1 MRTDNM
7 SIKRIAFF
15 IRAYND
21 VDHFVPLIAELVKRK
36 ENPIVILNADIE
48 FETDYRI
55 GYLYTLGEFE
65 IYRDIDSKYI
75 NSQRRGSFLRRVSSK
90 AYALCRNRKGVIGKV
105 WRSLFFDCSKQMEFL
120 REKGIGKCIFEW
132 STPFA
137 RGEIV
142 EKYFIAAKGIGLTTF
157 AIPHGC
163 NIFINSDV
171 TTGYRNIIRK
181 GSLPDQSDTQLF
193 DHYIF
198 QNPIR
203 RDGWIKWGFSPVR
216 TQAWGSLRFDPI
228 WADKNRDICPPFNP
242 SKKCEKKVKV
252 VFMQFQK
259 EYNINNEKVL
269 EVLKNV
275 SQMDGV
281 ALAVKDAT
289 REGKAFYDRNIM
301 SGELGDSLIGWY
313 GNEVHSPALIGWSD
327 CVIVIGGSIGVEV
340 ILQRKHLI
348 YPVFLSSNQ
357 TMYEYFDAAL
367 CPKSVDEIKLL
378 IETLK
383 SGKELERPKG
393 EDKMLREIIYG
404 GRDKF
409 DVTQLYYENISNEYL
424 GFVTD

>member
-1 MRTDNM
+1 M
-7 SIKRIAFF
+7 SIKRVAFF

-21 VDHFVPLIAELVKRK
+21 VDHFVPLIAELIKRK
-36 ENPIVILNADIE
+36 ENPIVVLNADIE
-48 FETDYRI
+48 FEADYRI
-55 GYLYTLGEFE
+55 AYLYTLGDFE
-65 IYRDIDSKYI
+65 IYRDIDYKYI
-75 NSQRRGSFLRRVSSK
+75 KSQQRNSFLKKVSSK
-90 AYALCRNRKGVIGKV
+90 AYALTRNRKGVIGKV
-105 WRSLFFDCSKQMEFL
+105 WRRLFFDCSQEMKFL
-120 REKGIGKCIFEW
+120 REKDIGKCIFEW

-163 NIFINSDV
+163 NVFINSDV
-171 TTGYRNIIRK
+171 TIGYRNIIQK

-193 DHYIF
+193 DYYIF

-216 TQAWGSLRFDPI
+216 TKAWGSLRFDPI
-228 WADKNRDICPPFNP
+228 WADKNRELCPPFKSNQDWD
-242 SKKCEKKVKV
+242 KKVKV

-259 EYNINNEKVL
+259 EYNFNNEQVFKVL
-269 EVLKNV
+269 KTV

-289 REGKAFYDRNIM
+289 REGKAFYDRNTVT
-301 SGELGDSLIGWY
+301 GELGSALIGWY
-313 GNEVHSPALIGWSD
+313 GNEVHSPALIDWAD

-340 ILQRKHLI
+340 ILQDKHLI
-348 YPVFLSSNQ
+348 YPVFLSSNE

-367 CPKSVDEIKLL
+367 CPKNVDEIKSL

-383 SGKELERPKG
+383 LGEELEKPKG
-393 EDKMLREIIYG
+393 TDAMLREIVYAG
-404 GRDKF
+404 KDKF
-409 DVTQLYYENISNEYL
+409 DVAQLYYENISNEYL
-424 GFVTD
+424 GFVED